1 MEIIIGIIAGM
12 VTAIGMGGGTVL
24 ILLLTLILK
33 ISQHTA
39 QGVNL
44 IFFVPTSI
52 TAIIMNIKNKNID
65 FKLSG
70 NIIFFGI
77 IGAVIGAFF
86 SNKVNVQN
94 LRKYFG
100 IFLLCIAIH
109 EIYNFYK
116 EYIKNKNTHNKYES
130 KINYN
135 KVQ

>member
-24 ILLLTLILK
+24 ILLLTLILNVP
-33 ISQHTA
+33 QHTA
-39 QGVNL
+39 QAVNL

-65 FKLSG
+65 FKLG
-70 NIIFFGI
+70 NNIIFFGI
-77 IGAVIGAFF
+77 IGSIIG
-86 SNKVNVQN
+86 SIISSKVQVQN
-94 LRKYFG
+94 LRKFFG

-116 EYIKNKNTHNKYES
+116 EYIKTKNTHTKNEK
-130 KINYN
+130 
-135 KVQ
+135 QT